1 MRALMVPFVNG
12 DDDMRDFRD
21 AKAMAKAL
29 RAGLEEQKISIS
41 HSRALE
47 LVASQFGYDDW
58 NILAARIAG
67 AGEAKPEPVLLQP
80 GIPVIRI
87 FAIDMALEFYRDFL
101 GFRLD
106 WEYRHGPGFPV
117 YMQVSRGALILHLS
131 EHAGDASPGA
141 KVYVPVSGVDAFHR
155 ELTEKGCRFTRPSL
169 EQMQWGLDMM
179 VTDPFSNRI
188 IFSDRAVKG

>member
-1 MRALMVPFVNG
+1 MRALIVPFVPG

-47 LVASQFGYDDW
+47 LVASQFGYDYW
-58 NILAARIAG
+58 NVLAARIAQ
-67 AGEAKPEPVLLQP
+67 AGEAMPEPVLLQP
-80 GIPVIRI
+80 GIPVLRI

-106 WEYRHGPGFPV
+106 WEYRHGPGFPI

-141 KVYVPVSGVDAFHR
+141 KVYVPVSGVQAFHL
-155 ELTEKGCRFTRPSL
+155 ELTAKGCRFTRPAL

-179 VTDPFSNRI
+179 VTDPFSNRL
-188 IFSDRAVKG
+188 IFSDRAAKG

>member
-1 MRALMVPFVNG
+1 MRVLMVPFVQG

-29 RAGLEEQKISIS
+29 RAGLEEQGLSIP
-41 HSRALE
+41 HSKALE
-47 LVASQFGYDDW
+47 LVASQFGFEDW
-58 NILAARIAG
+58 NILAARIAE
-67 AGEAKPEPVLLQP
+67 AGHETPEPVLLQP

-155 ELTEKGCRFTRPSL
+155 ELTQKGCRFTRPNL

-188 IFSDRAVKG
+188 IFSDRAIKR

>member
-1 MRALMVPFVNG
+1 MNQSRQRFPSLSHWGAFTAVAEGGRVVDCEPFARDPAPSPILRSMAGMVHSPLRIARPAVREGWLRQREGSDRAARGHDRFVEV
-12 DDDMRDFRD
+12 DWDT
-21 AKAMAKAL
+21 
-29 RAGLEEQKISIS
+29 
-41 HSRALE
+41 ALE

-58 NILAARIAG
+58 NILAARIAE

-117 YMQVSRGALILHLS
+117 YMQVSRGALITS
-131 EHAGDASPGA
+131 SP
-141 KVYVPVSGVDAFHR
+141 
-155 ELTEKGCRFTRPSL
+155 
-169 EQMQWGLDMM
+169 
-179 VTDPFSNRI
+179 
-188 IFSDRAVKG
+188 